1 MSNQK
6 STQIEYTGDPSDI
19 STDGKII
26 LTMSN

>member
-6 STQIEYTGDPSDI
+6 STQIEYTGDPFAI
-19 STDGKII
+19 PTDGKII